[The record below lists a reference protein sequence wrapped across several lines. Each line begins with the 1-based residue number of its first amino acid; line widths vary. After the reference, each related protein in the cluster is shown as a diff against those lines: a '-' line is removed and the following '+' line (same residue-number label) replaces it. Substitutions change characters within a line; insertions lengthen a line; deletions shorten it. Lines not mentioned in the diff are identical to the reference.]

1 MDRRRFLA
9 GCGCCGLQGL
19 AGFAVAAEAE
29 AEADTGRWAMPPR
42 LARPEQGTDE
52 GGLWAFVDREEAKL
66 RRSRFVLRDK
76 ALNDYLTGM
85 ACRLAGDHCPDIR
98 VYVVRTPV
106 FNASMAPN
114 GMLQIWTGLL
124 LRMANEAQL
133 AAVIGHEIGHY
144 VARHSLDRLRD
155 AKSRSAFGQFLGIAL
170 GAAGAGGAAS
180 LAQLAVMA
188 SAFAYGRDHEREADR
203 IGQELMARSG
213 YDPGEAPRVWGQLLA
228 EIKAEADWVG
238 ELEGRSVLFASH
250 PHPEERMETL
260 TARAA
265 ALRPLGAVTGEDGWR
280 RSCGPYRR
288 MHLEDELRR
297 RRSGET
303 LALLERM
310 IAAEPA
316 DPELHYFRGEA
327 YRQRGADGDYA
338 RALGAY
344 ADAEGLPAAPA
355 ELHRG
360 RGMILQATGDEAGAA
375 QAFATYVRRRP
386 DAEDAALFQRHLNP

>member
-1 MDRRRFLA
+1 MDRRGFLA
-9 GCGCCGLQGL
+9 GCCCGALPGCL
-19 AGFAVAAEAE
+19 TGALAAEGQAWV
-29 AEADTGRWAMPPR
+29 APPR
-42 LARPEQGTDE
+42 LVRPESGTDE
-52 GGLWAFVDREEAKL
+52 GGLWAFVDREETKL
-66 RRSRFVLRDK
+66 RRSRFVLRDRP
-76 ALNDYLTGM
+76 LNEYLTGI
-85 ACRLAGDHCPDIR
+85 ACRLAGDHCPDLR

-144 VARHSLDRLRD
+144 LARHSLDRLRD

-170 GAAGAGGAAS
+170 AAAGAGGAGS
-180 LAQLAVMA
+180 LAQLAVVA

-203 IGQELMARSG
+203 IGQELMARAG
-213 YDPGEAPRVWGQLLA
+213 YDPGEAPRVWSQLLA

-238 ELEGRSVLFASH
+238 ELERRSVLFASH

-260 TARAA
+260 GERATE
-265 ALRPLGAVTGEDGWR
+265 LRRDGMGTGTEPWR
-280 RSCGPYRR
+280 RACGPYRKTL
-288 MHLEDELRR
+288 LEDELRR

-303 LALLERM
+303 LALLDRM
-310 IAAEPA
+310 IAAEPT

-327 YRQRGADGDYA
+327 YRQRGADGDNA
-338 RALGAY
+338 RALDAY
-344 ADAEGLPAAPA
+344 AAAETFPAAPA

-360 RGMILQATGDEAGAA
+360 RGMILQATGDEPGAS
-375 QAFATYVRRRP
+375 QAFAAYVRLRP
-386 DAEDAALFQRHLNP
+386 DAEDAALFQRYVNR